1 MAKISTEPIER
12 YGLSKRKRRSTLF
25 SSIGIVGCG
34 NEGSEIATT
43 AAIHGMEVVFL
54 EPNQEKIA
62 NAFSRIESK
71 LDQKITNWG
80 LTENEKRLILSRVT
94 GTTAYADFKDCDFV
108 IEAIR
113 YDDNTGERQVEARKS
128 VFSQLEQVIDPTA
141 IIASNVTTVMMTEL
155 VAELKHQDRCIG
167 MHFMINTPGSQILE
181 IVPGLHTSHETFEKV
196 TKFAKLINH
205 EYVEVLESSG
215 LISMRLFLT
224 QLNEACQILM
234 EGIAS
239 IEDIDKVLTIGFGHS
254 LGVFRTADRMGIEKI
269 VKLLNNLYDEYGNIK
284 YKPSPILLR
293 KVRAKNYGVRSG
305 RGFYEYDESGN
316 IVK

>member
-25 SSIGIVGCG
+25 SSIGVVGCG

-54 EPNQEKIA
+54 EPNKEKIA
-62 NAFSRIESK
+62 NAFSRIEYK
-71 LDQKITNWG
+71 LDQKIMNWG
-80 LTENEKRLILSRVT
+80 LTVNEKKLILSRIT
-94 GTTAYADFKDCDFV
+94 GTTSYTDFKDCDFV

-113 YDDNTGERQVEARKS
+113 YDDQTGEKQVKSRKE
-128 VFSQLEQVIDPTA
+128 VFQQLEKVLDPTA
-141 IIASNVTTVMMTEL
+141 IIASNVTTVVVTEL
-155 VAELKHQDRCIG
+155 ASELKHQDRCIG

-181 IVPGLHTSHETFEKV
+181 VVPGLYTSKETFEKI

-205 EYVEVLESSG
+205 EYIEVLESSG
-215 LISMRLFLT
+215 LVSMRLFLT

-234 EGIAS
+234 EGIATV
-239 IEDIDKVLTIGFGHS
+239 EDIDKVLTIGFGHN
-254 LGVFRTADRMGIEKI
+254 LGVFRMADKMGIEKI

-293 KVRAKNYGVRSG
+293 KVRARDFGVNTG

-316 IVK
+316 VIK